1 MGAGATCRRRTVNS
15 IPDALRFGHLHR
27 RQLGYASHNRPGVGC
42 DFQGGNQLPRTSAV
56 AGLCRLEG
64 GRGDDFTHQP
74 VVSTERGS
82 GGAA

>member
-15 IPDALRFGHLHR
+15 IPHALRFGHLHR
-27 RQLGYASHNRPGVGC
+27 RQLRYASHNRPGVGVT
-42 DFQGGNQLPRTSAV
+42 FKAGTSYHGRSA
-56 AGLCRLEG
+56 AGSVRLEG